1 MLDVPK
7 WGRRKRQPRE
17 RLGHERPGAALRG
30 PPITLDCECGESA
43 EARYGEQW
51 QCPACGRRYDTARIP
66 REDYERIRRTQLR
79 FRILPVAYGI
89 FFSAVAVF
97 FIATGNAFSVFFLLP
112 ISLMAWFLLIRPVHR
127 RRYREAIADLPR
139 WDLRAE

>member
-1 MLDVPK
+1 M
-7 WGRRKRQPRE
+7 
-17 RLGHERPGAALRG
+17 
-30 PPITLDCECGESA
+30 
-43 EARYGEQW
+43 RYGEQW
-51 QCPACGRRYDTARIP
+51 QCPRAAAATTPPGSRARTTSASGA
-66 REDYERIRRTQLR
+66 RSCASASS
-79 FRILPVAYGI
+79 VAYGI

>member
-1 MLDVPK
+1 
-7 WGRRKRQPRE
+7 
-17 RLGHERPGAALRG
+17 
-30 PPITLDCECGESA
+30 
-43 EARYGEQW
+43 
-51 QCPACGRRYDTARIP
+51 
-66 REDYERIRRTQLR
+66 
-79 FRILPVAYGI
+79 
-89 FFSAVAVF
+89 VF